1 MSSPATTP
9 VIVALVPDVFFS
21 ITVRNVIRA
30 SGAEAVLLR
39 QVADVPQ
46 AVQERAPVLLIVD
59 LTALT
64 DDASWDTVAGLVGGD
79 LPSLGFG
86 PHREAVLLRRGRTV
100 GMTRVVPN
108 SVFHGTMPA
117 LINTVRA
124 DSVGAEAADV
134 SAADDATGEE

>member
-1 MSSPATTP
+1 MSSPTTTP

-39 QVADVPQ
+39 QVADLPQ

-59 LTALT
+59 LTALA
-64 DDASWDTVAGLVGGD
+64 DDAAWDTVSGLVNGD

-100 GMTRVVPN
+100 GMSKVVPN

-117 LINTVRA
+117 LINAVRA
-124 DSVGAEAADV
+124 DTTDVAVVSVADEATDE
-134 SAADDATGEE
+134 G